1 MVPARPPLPTP
12 LYLPFQLVSGSHTSN
27 SMSLSLLGWMLPAT
41 RQKSGSPVIGRVLL
55 PGGVKLPPVTGWA
68 KVITVSGSARLARL
82 AQSVAASAAGA
93 LSAVVLSSKAAE
105 LNLVTAL
112 MFRVSSEVLHATVSP
127 PGRAAGR
134 FALKAGRSLYEN

>member
-41 RQKSGSPVIGRVLL
+41 RQKSGSPVIGRVL

-68 KVITVSGSARLARL
+68 KVITVSGRRRLARL

-134 FALKAGRSLYEN
+134 FALKARRSLYEN